1 MTNLS
6 MFIANFCLHVFL
18 WSVVTGVGVLLLR
31 VMCGLAGTTPARLK
45 RAFEW
50 FFDDDGIYMVIAL
63 AGASLIAAI
72 VILIIAALTMGGV

>member
-1 MTNLS
+1 MVNLL

-18 WSVVTGVGVLLLR
+18 WSVVAGVVILLLR
-31 VMCGLAGTTPARLK
+31 VMCGIAGITPARLE

-50 FFDDDGIYMVIAL
+50 FFDDDGIYMVVAL

-72 VILIIAALTMGGV
+72 VILIIAALMRGA